1 MKNAASHWFP
11 LGYSALVTYEY
22 LYNREYARTNY
33 QHPTYTQKFCHHAP
47 SILLSRGSMYILL
60 AFHRPWTNS
69 IQLAQ
74 PDSQR
79 SLPARSG
86 LMSPSLPDGSM
97 AELLW
102 EAKLEIQ
109 IPSES
114 FKGLEKGYRGRNKDN
129 WAGLAMKG
137 KLRFSIWAWDTCIWG
152 LQNSMD
158 MIQGS
163 HWFCREP
170 HFETWWKR
178 FILVGDIGFI

>member
-1 MKNAASHWFP
+1 MNTCTTENMLEQTTNIQHIHRSFAIMRHPFYF
-11 LGYSALVTYEY
+11 LGEA
-22 LYNREYARTNY
+22 
-33 QHPTYTQKFCHHAP
+33 C
-47 SILLSRGSMYILL
+47 I
-60 AFHRPWTNS
+60 FHRPWTNS